1 MELHVVTYDMHPLRD
16 LLAGRGE
23 PFEFE
28 VLFHPWLFP
37 DLEYRQTRDA
47 KVEVAESG
55 RWLGR
60 AQLRAL
66 TVGGAV
72 WDAFRENANCG
83 DPVGNCGVTV
93 GSAYISPG
101 LNWENPAKFRQIWPK
116 FSENLTNFR

>member
-47 KVEVAESG
+47 KVEVAPPVF
-55 RWLGR
+55 
-60 AQLRAL
+60 QLAKM
-66 TVGGAV
+66 
-72 WDAFRENANCG
+72 AN
-83 DPVGNCGVTV
+83 NERK
-93 GSAYISPG
+93 
-101 LNWENPAKFRQIWPK
+101 WK
-116 FSENLTNFR
+116 